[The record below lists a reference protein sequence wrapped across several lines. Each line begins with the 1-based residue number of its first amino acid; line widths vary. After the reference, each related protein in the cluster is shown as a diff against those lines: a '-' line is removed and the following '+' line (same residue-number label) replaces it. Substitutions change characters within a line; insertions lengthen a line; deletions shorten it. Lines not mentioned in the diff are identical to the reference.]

1 MRGGQS
7 GIMGN
12 EMRDMG
18 NKMRNYGK
26 SNEELW
32 EMK

>member
-1 MRGGQS
+1 
-7 GIMGN
+7 MGN

-32 EMK
+32 EIK